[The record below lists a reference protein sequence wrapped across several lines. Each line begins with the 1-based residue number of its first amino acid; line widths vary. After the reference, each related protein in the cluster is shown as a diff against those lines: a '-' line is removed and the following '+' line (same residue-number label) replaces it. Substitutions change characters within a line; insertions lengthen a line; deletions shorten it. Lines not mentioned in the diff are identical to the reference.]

1 MGMQHME
8 LMVDDGLFETILG
21 VVRKYSAT
29 TVTIEDLDID
39 LRDDL
44 GISGRRRFELAGELA
59 ERADLPGASDDTINL
74 TIIEA
79 LAETPTVRGMA
90 ERLTC
95 ARLAD
100 NFAAFACA

>member
-1 MGMQHME
+1 MGNDVE
-8 LMVDDGLFETILG
+8 LTLDDALFETVLG
-21 VVRKYSAT
+21 VVRKYSSA

-59 ERADLPGASDDTINL
+59 ERADLPGANDDTINL

-79 LAETPTVRGMA
+79 LAATPTVRGIA
-90 ERLTC
+90 ERLAC

-100 NFAAFACA
+100 NFAAFVAA

>member
-1 MGMQHME
+1 MGNDVD
-8 LMVDDGLFETILG
+8 LTVDDALFETILG
-21 VVRKYSAT
+21 VVRKYST
-29 TVTIEDLDID
+29 TTITLDDLDID

-59 ERADLPGASDDTINL
+59 ERADLPGANDDTINL

-79 LAETPTVRGMA
+79 LAETATVRAMA
-90 ERLTC
+90 ERLAC

-100 NFAAFACA
+100 NFAAFVAA